1 MRVVFWLPLW
11 AALIATNVSASMVE
25 YWSTDLNTNLYDCA
39 YFLSGM
45 TLQVDQQLD
54 VRFDPTL
61 YGTLSNPQ
69 VPVGFITLLLQPNN
83 PPGTFG
89 DFEVTPLTDN
99 LSLVGPFSV
108 DVVSLGNDPGGSQPY
123 FINQFDAN
131 GNFLYTVDAG
141 FTVYA
146 GDTPEPA
153 VFALVGIALLAGG
166 AWRHIRKRAVI
177 VRAGH

>member
-11 AALIATNVSASMVE
+11 AALISTNVSASVAE
-25 YWSTDLNTNLYDCA
+25 YWATDLNTNLYDYA

-45 TLQVDQQLD
+45 TLQVHQQLD

-89 DFEVTPLTDN
+89 DFAVTPLTDN

-131 GNFLYTVDAG
+131 GNFLYTANAG
-141 FTVYA
+141 FTVYM
-146 GDTPEPA
+146 GETPEPA
-153 VFALVGIALLAGG
+153 VFPLVGIALLAGG
-166 AWRHIRKRAVI
+166 AWWHIRKRAVI
-177 VRAGH
+177 ARAGH